1 MCRLKGHLKE
11 ICCDL
16 RSCDAICGRV
26 MTSAGV
32 DLWITTRLWMWH
44 VTLLVI
50 WHEAYMLQHTA
61 THCNTP
67 KKTATPATHV
77 WTRHVALIM
86 NEASMLQHTATH
98 CNTLQHTAMHCNTLQ
113 HTLWCPVCHM
123 QDDLF
128 DPLMQR
134 AQHTAIQCNTVRY
147 SAPYC
152 ITVCCSG
159 EHVGKLARSMMH
171 RAQHTSI

>member
-1 MCRLKGHLKE
+1 MLRLKVLW
-11 ICCDL
+11 CNLRASYDL
-16 RSCDAICGRV
+16 RRCRSVNHD
-26 MTSAGV
+26 
-32 DLWITTRLWMWH
+32 
-44 VTLLVI
+44 TLVNVACHFTCNMAWGI
-50 WHEAYMLQHTA
+50 YAA
-61 THCNTP
+61 THCNT
-67 KKTATPATHV
+67 
-77 WTRHVALIM
+77 
-86 NEASMLQHTATH
+86 LQHTQKNCNTCNTRVDAACCLDHEWGIYAATH
-98 CNTLQHTAMHCNTLQ
+98 CNTLQHTATHCNALQ
-113 HTLWCPVCHM
+113 HTATHTVVQCAPVCHM
-123 QDDLF
+123 QDDLL

>member
-11 ICCDL
+11 IWCDL

-86 NEASMLQHTATH
+86 NEASMLHHTATH

-113 HTLWCPVCHM
+113 HTLWCSV
-123 QDDLF
+123 L
-128 DPLMQR
+128 
-134 AQHTAIQCNTVRY
+134 QCVTCRMTYLILWCNARNTLQYSVTQCATVRHIV
-147 SAPYC
+147 SPCAA
-152 ITVCCSG
+152 
-159 EHVGKLARSMMH
+159 VGNM
-171 RAQHTSI
+171 